1 MIGRGRIILIIFLL
15 SLSGCSF
22 GKQDEPVT
30 LTINYPSE
38 QQFYQMYAHDF
49 EKKYPYIT
57 IKVINQDV
65 AEQSVEPSTDVIF
78 IDHLQVYNRLI
89 DEGKLINLESNIHKT
104 AFPISELSP
113 IVVNSLRSEL
123 DGGLYGLSPSFI
135 SHALYYN
142 KDLFERYGIPLPKN
156 QMTWQEI
163 FDLAGRFPNQGSDG
177 ERIYGFKSNY
187 YTAIA
192 FSMILRV
199 GQTEGLQFI
208 NPESL
213 KVNFQ
218 SDEWKT
224 IFSDVIQLFRYKVV
238 YDQEDTMIGEIEPSP
253 MLTGRAAMEIQSYST
268 AYNFDAHS
276 QFVGAPTIKW
286 GLVTVPVA
294 TRMSDQSDYYNIQ
307 EIYGISSTA
316 DHAEEAWKLIEF
328 ITGDIHKM
336 KANVDSQQINGLPA
350 RTELIRAVGHHDLSP
365 LYVLN
370 PVTTSNNPYDYV
382 HDEILNAFKV
392 VGQSIVEEAIQNS
405 LSVDEAIHKI
415 EIEGQRVIDETN
427 LTISTNSK

>member
-1 MIGRGRIILIIFLL
+1 MIGRGRVIFIIFLL

-49 EKKYPYIT
+49 EKKYPHIT
-57 IKVINQDV
+57 IKVVNQDMN
-65 AEQSVEPSTDVIF
+65 EQSVEPSTDVIF
-78 IDHLQVYNRLI
+78 IDQLHVYNRLVE
-89 DEGKLINLESNIHKT
+89 EGNLINLESNIHKT

-113 IVVNSLRSEL
+113 IVVNSLRSEV
-123 DGGLYGLSPSFI
+123 DGGIYGLSPSFI

-142 KDLFERYGIPLPKN
+142 RELFEKNGIPFPKN
-156 QMTWQEI
+156 QMTWKEI
-163 FDLAGRFPNQGSDG
+163 FDLAKRFPNQGSDG

-208 NPESL
+208 NPETL

-224 IFSDVIQLFRYKVV
+224 IFSDVIQLFQYNVV
-238 YDQEDTMIGEIEPSP
+238 YDQEDTMTGEIVPSP
-253 MLTGRAAMEIQSYST
+253 MLTGKAAMEIQSYST

-286 GLVTVPVA
+286 DMVTVPVA
-294 TRMSDQSDYYNIQ
+294 TRMSDQSDYYDIQ

-316 DHAEEAWKLIEF
+316 NHAEEAWKLIEF
-328 ITGDIHKM
+328 ITGDTQKM
-336 KANVDSQQINGLPA
+336 KANVDNQLINGLPA
-350 RTELIRAVGHHDLSP
+350 RTELIKAAGHHDLSP

-370 PVTTSNNPYDYV
+370 PVTNSNNPYDYI
-382 HDEILNAFKV
+382 DYEILNAFKV

-405 LSVDEAIHKI
+405 LSVDEAIYKI
-415 EIEGQRVIDETN
+415 EVEGQRVIDETN
-427 LTISTNSK
+427 LASSTQLK